1 MREEGG
7 EGGGGEWEAG
17 GSDVQIGTD
26 VDVRSDATLRYA
38 QQQAV
43 WFGSRQLRASALVH

>member
-1 MREEGG
+1 MHREILGEGDREGG
-7 EGGGGEWEAG
+7 G

-26 VDVRSDATLRYA
+26 VDVRSDATRRHA

-43 WFGSRQLRASALVH
+43 WVGSRQLRASALVH